1 MVSFQCDGCGD
12 IVKKPKLA
20 SHRCYSTFTCID
32 CSTTFQGRSWDAH
45 KSCMTEDQK
54 YQKHIYQNKN
64 TNKNQ
69 KKEKVEQ
76 PKPVSIVDQLKR
88 KNQEEEDDSKKKVKK
103 DVELT
108 EWSSTELGKDESKN
122 LKLALKH
129 ALKDGKTVCLRD
141 IRKTT
146 IELIEK
152 HPKYKKSENL
162 KKAFDKNFKLTL
174 ENNTIK
180 FA

>member
-54 YQKHIYQNKN
+54 YQKHIYQNKG
-64 TNKNQ
+64 
-69 KKEKVEQ
+69 
-76 PKPVSIVDQLKR
+76 
-88 KNQEEEDDSKKKVKK
+88 DSKKKAKK
-103 DVELT
+103 DVELS

-122 LKLALKH
+122 LELALKH
-129 ALKDGKTVCLRD
+129 ALKDGKAVCLRD